1 MHKTSWVL
9 GKLKVAEK
17 FLFRP
22 SGLLRIAHCAHGRRE
37 TVMPLAAVR
46 SKRSAQKPASD
57 DSVAREVGL
66 QKLLSS
72 RICDLTLK
80 VEDVLFDCLAQVT
93 SELRARGITFI
104 PAYYLGDDDFW
115 TADRATSVNVPWYL
129 ANALLWQLVNDHL
142 FEYTR
147 DEVLM
152 YLRHETGHAI
162 NYAFELWKRKDWAQ
176 TFGEFRRP
184 YRDVYNPNPWS
195 RDYVRYLHRTGMYHY
210 AQKHPDE
217 DFAETF
223 AVWLDPLSRWRRRY
237 KVWQVALAKLEY
249 LDRIVDVEGVC
260 RGAPPNQR
268 VGQRLSYETI
278 KETVADYFDIGH
290 AVDPDLAEYRRDLLE
305 IFPRRSERARSSQSA
320 LSAARFIQQHQRM
333 LVDKM
338 GGWIGKSDRR
348 VISRFLRQLQ
358 ALCTYEHLVVPEN
371 QRSDKLVDLT
381 IVATWHVLDGIHR
394 LSGE

>member
-1 MHKTSWVL
+1 
-9 GKLKVAEK
+9 
-17 FLFRP
+17 
-22 SGLLRIAHCAHGRRE
+22 
-37 TVMPLAAVR
+37 MPLAALR
-46 SKRSAQKPASD
+46 SRRSVQKPATD

-80 VEDVLFDCLAQVT
+80 VEDVLFDCLAEVT
-93 SELRARGITFI
+93 SELRAKGITFI

-129 ANALLWQLVNDHL
+129 ANALVWQLVNDHL
-142 FEYTR
+142 FEYSR
-147 DEVLM
+147 DEVVM

-184 YRDVYNPNPWS
+184 YRDVYSPNPWS
-195 RDYVRYLHRTGMYHY
+195 RDYVRYLHRAGMYHY

-223 AVWLDPLSRWRRRY
+223 AVWLDPSSRWRRRY
-237 KVWQVALAKLEY
+237 KDWQVALAKLEY
-249 LDRIVDVEGVC
+249 LDRIVDVEGAC
-260 RGAPPNQR
+260 RGTPPNQR
-268 VGQRLSYETI
+268 YGQRVGYETI
-278 KETVADYFDIGH
+278 KETVADYFDINH
-290 AVDPDLAEYRRDLLE
+290 AVDRDLAEYRRDLLE

-320 LSAARFIQQHQRM
+320 LSAARFIQQNQRM
-333 LVDKM
+333 LVDKI
-338 GGWIGKSDRR
+338 GAWIGKSDRR

-371 QRSDKLVDLT
+371 QRNDKLVDLT

>member
-1 MHKTSWVL
+1 MAL
-9 GKLKVAEK
+9 G
-17 FLFRP
+17 
-22 SGLLRIAHCAHGRRE
+22 
-37 TVMPLAAVR
+37 AVR
-46 SKRSAQKPASD
+46 SKRSAPKSTAD
-57 DSVAREVGL
+57 DSVVREVGL

-72 RICDLTLK
+72 RICDLTLE

-93 SELRARGITFI
+93 SELRARDITFI

-129 ANALLWQLVNDHL
+129 ANALLWQMVNDHL

-147 DEVLM
+147 EEVMM

-162 NYAFELWKRKDWAQ
+162 NYAFELWKRKDWTQ

-195 RDYVRYLHRTGMYHY
+195 RDYVRYLHRAGMYHY

-223 AVWLDPLSRWRRRY
+223 AVWLDPSSRWRRRY
-237 KVWQVALAKLEY
+237 GDWQVALAKLEY
-249 LDRIVDVEGVC
+249 VERIVDVEGVC
-260 RGAPPNQR
+260 RGLPSNQR
-268 VGQRLSYETI
+268 LGQRVLYNDI
-278 KETVADYFDIGH
+278 KETVADYFDIEH

-305 IFPRRSERARSSQSA
+305 IFPRRSERTRGTHSGV
-320 LSAARFIQQHQRM
+320 SAARFIQQHQPM
-333 LVDKM
+333 LIDKL
-338 GGWIGKSDRR
+338 GSWIGRSDRR
-348 VISRFLRQLQ
+348 VIGRFLRQLQ

-371 QRSDKLVDLT
+371 QRNERLVDLT

-394 LSGE
+394 LSGK